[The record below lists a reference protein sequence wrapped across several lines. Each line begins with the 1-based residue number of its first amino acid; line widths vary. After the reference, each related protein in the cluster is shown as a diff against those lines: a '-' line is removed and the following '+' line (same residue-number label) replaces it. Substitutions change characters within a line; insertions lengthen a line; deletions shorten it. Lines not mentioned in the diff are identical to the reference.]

1 MNRVP
6 YTYRYRRRR
15 TDDRFIIFTV
25 VAMIVFTL
33 SLISILIF
41 EGLVCATEQEQSVVT
56 VEEITVEVNVTF
68 ELPKEDMVLELP
80 PVKPIKQEKQEV
92 KELLGEFTITYYC
105 SCEKCCGSWA
115 NNRPVVD
122 GQEVVYTSS
131 GAVAEAGITI
141 AVDTSKIPFGTKL
154 YIEGVGYRVAQDR
167 GGAING
173 NRIDVYMDSHEEA
186 LEAGRHSAEVYIV
199 TE

>member
-1 MNRVP
+1 M
-6 YTYRYRRRR
+6 
-15 TDDRFIIFTV
+15 IIFTLG
-25 VAMIVFTL
+25 L
-33 SLISILIF
+33 SSVLIF
-41 EGLVCATEQEQSVVT
+41 EGLSSAADLKQSVAAA
-56 VEEITVEVNVTF
+56 EEIKVEVNVTF
-68 ELPKEDMVLELP
+68 ELPKADMVLELP

-141 AVDTSKIPFGTKL
+141 AVDTSRIPFGTKL

-186 LEAGRHSAEVYIV
+186 LEWGCRWLDVTVYS
-199 TE
+199 

>member
-6 YTYRYRRRR
+6 YTYGYRSRR
-15 TDDRFIIFTV
+15 TDERVIFFTI
-25 VAMIVFTL
+25 VATIVFTL
-33 SLISILIF
+33 VLISVLIF
-41 EGLVCATEQEQSVVT
+41 EGLVGVIHQEQPVAEA
-56 VEEITVEVNVTF
+56 EEIKVEVNVF
-68 ELPKEDMVLELP
+68 LELPKDDMVQELP
-80 PVKPIKQEKQEV
+80 PVKPIKQVKQEV

-105 SCEKCCGSWA
+105 NCEKCCGTWA
-115 NNRPVVD
+115 TNRPVVD
-122 GQEVVYTSS
+122 GKEVVYTAS
-131 GAVAEAGITI
+131 GAIAEAGITI

-173 NRIDVYMDSHEEA
+173 NRIDVYMNSHEEA
-186 LEAGRHSAEVYIV
+186 LEAGRHSADVYIV